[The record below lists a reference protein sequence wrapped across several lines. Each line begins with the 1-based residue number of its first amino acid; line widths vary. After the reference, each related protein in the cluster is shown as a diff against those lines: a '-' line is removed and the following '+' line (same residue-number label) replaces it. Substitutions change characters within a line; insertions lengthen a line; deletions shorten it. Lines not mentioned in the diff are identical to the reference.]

1 MNQYREDPTH
11 VYNKL
16 SEFLFRCTKMGT
28 DYMIAKVLMEKRN
41 EFPEILIENVAKEAM
56 TTPASVTKFCKKIGY
71 KSFYELRN
79 DIEVYSGWDTF
90 AKMRQLSEEQ
100 QQSDIFSLLMEQD
113 QQLTKQ
119 IYSRLDQQQM
129 QQISGAIGSDC
140 NGVVITPSYALGPSN
155 LFQEI
160 AKERYVNVFKL
171 SRHAE
176 QDVVYNLCRDSRFIF
191 FLSLTGKWINDNID
205 MLRHIRE
212 QEIYMVAVCG
222 KEDDIQEAE
231 LFDEVVSLGTPES
244 IFQSNYISY
253 KYLTLLFMTIIFSAP
268 AL

>member
-1 MNQYREDPTH
+1 MGQYREDPTH

-16 SEFLFRCTKMGT
+16 SEFMFRCTKMGT

-90 AKMRQLSEEQ
+90 SKMRQLSQGQ
-100 QQSDIFSLLMEQD
+100 QQGDIITILMEQD

-119 IYSRLDQQQM
+119 IYQQFDQQQM
-129 QQISGAIGSDC
+129 QKISNIIGNNC
-140 NGVVITPSYALGPSN
+140 NGVIITPSYALGPSN

-160 AKERYVNVFKL
+160 AKERNVNVFKL

-176 QDVVYNLCRDSRFIF
+176 QDIVYNLCRDSQFIF
-191 FLSLTGKWINDNID
+191 FISLTSKWLNDNID

-212 QEIYMVAVCG
+212 QGIYMVAVCG
-222 KEDDIQEAE
+222 TQDDIQEVE
-231 LFDEVVSLGTPES
+231 LFDEIVCLGTPES
-244 IFQSNYISY
+244 VFQSNYISY
-253 KYLTLLFMTIIFSAP
+253 KYLTLLFMTITFSAP
-268 AL
+268 V